1 MAKVLSVFFS
11 DGGCLDYALGHEF
24 TNKQFRFG
32 VLVEATKGRIVSL
45 AHSDRCLGEEGVL
58 ATKLKD
64 LAHGDELPIRIRS
77 ELPKTLLLKGKR
89 FY

>member
-1 MAKVLSVFFS
+1 LAKVLSVFFS
-11 DGGCLDYALGHEF
+11 DGGCQDYALGHEF

-32 VLVEATKGRIVSL
+32 ILVEATKGRIVSL
-45 AHSDRCLGEEGVL
+45 AHSDRFLGEEGVL

-64 LAHGDELPIRIRS
+64 LVHGDKLPIRIRS